1 MAEVEITALSPG
13 EHNAISG
20 EMNKQAERGRLCFL
34 KSHQFRNGDGG
45 GGVWQIQP
53 QTQRSDCLFILH
65 RYTQCLTQ
73 NAPVCVHCLDGL
85 ARWPDRTASCSHI
98 TSHFGYDDT
107 ATPHAEQ
114 EMRTLNILSGFN
126 SENGRG
132 IAAEEKD
139 ISIKSSSKP
148 SPFCLA
154 RASNF
159 R

>member
-1 MAEVEITALSPG
+1 MDVKSPAGSKVAPRPLTPHFSSQGLLCQRRVQGFSSPPSIQIGPMAEVEITAPLPG

-85 ARWPDRTASCSHI
+85 AR
-98 TSHFGYDDT
+98 
-107 ATPHAEQ
+107 
-114 EMRTLNILSGFN
+114 
-126 SENGRG
+126 
-132 IAAEEKD
+132 
-139 ISIKSSSKP
+139 
-148 SPFCLA
+148 
-154 RASNF
+154 
-159 R
+159 